1 MQRKKEK
8 NKTKQVWKYDG
19 EKLLE
24 EGKQNN
30 GLKSV
35 VPFPGIQISYLR

>member
-1 MQRKKEK
+1 MQKKK
-8 NKTKQVWKYDG
+8 KKKKQVWKYDG

-24 EGKQNN
+24 EEKQND

-35 VPFPGIQISYLR
+35 VSFPGIQISYLR